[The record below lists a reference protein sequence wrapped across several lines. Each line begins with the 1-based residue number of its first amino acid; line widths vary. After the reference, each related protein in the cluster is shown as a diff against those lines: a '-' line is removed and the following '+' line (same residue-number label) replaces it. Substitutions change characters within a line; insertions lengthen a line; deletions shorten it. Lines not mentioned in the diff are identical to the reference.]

1 MSEPQ
6 SLISIDFW
14 DTLVDGRT
22 GGSKRRNYRI
32 QALREIADKAG
43 KTLSDEEIKQTLQ
56 ATSSRFHEIWFGEQ
70 RTMTLKELIYFTTN
84 KLGFKPTLKETEWLA
99 QKFDDSL
106 WEGPPVIIPSTKDII
121 PQLTEN
127 YQLAIISDTMF
138 SSGKILRQYLENNKL
153 LRYFNSF
160 VFSDEVGYSKPNPKA
175 YRKVLKETG
184 STAGQSY
191 HIGDRLNTD
200 IIGANR
206 VGMNSILFTGIS
218 MKSNKP
224 SHEKEARPDYRCE
237 SWGEVGSLLL

>member
-1 MSEPQ
+1 MPKPQ

-22 GGSKRRNYRI
+22 GGTERRNYRI
-32 QALREIADKAG
+32 QALREIAANAG
-43 KTLSDEEIKQTLQ
+43 KTLSDEEIEQTFQ
-56 ATSSRFHEIWFGEQ
+56 ATSSHFHEVWFEEQ
-70 RTMTLKELIYFTTN
+70 RTMSLEELIYFTTDQ
-84 KLGFKPTLKETEWLA
+84 LGFKPTQQETEWLA

-106 WEGPPVIIPSTKDII
+106 WEGPPAIIPSAKEII

-138 SSGKILRQYLENNKL
+138 SSGKILRQHLENNKL
-153 LRYFNSF
+153 LHYFNSF
-160 VFSDEVGYSKPNPKA
+160 VFSNEVGYSKPNPKA

-184 STAGQSY
+184 STARQSY

-218 MKSNKP
+218 EKGMDSNKTVQP
-224 SHEKEARPDYRCE
+224 TYRCS
-237 SWGEVGSLLL
+237 SWQEILQLLT

>member
-32 QALREIADKAG
+32 HALREVAANAG
-43 KTLSDEEIKQTLQ
+43 ETLSDEEIEQTFQ
-56 ATSSRFHEIWFGEQ
+56 ATSSRFHEVWFEEQ
-70 RTMTLKELIYFTTN
+70 RTMTLEELIYFTTDQ
-84 KLGFKPTLKETEWLA
+84 LGFKPTQKETEWLA

-106 WEGPPVIIPSTKDII
+106 WEGPPAIIPSAKEII
-121 PQLTEN
+121 PQLAEI

-153 LRYFNSF
+153 LHYFNSF

-175 YRKVLKETG
+175 YHKVLKETG
-184 STAGQSY
+184 SIAGQSY

-200 IIGANR
+200 IAGAKR
-206 VGMNSILFTGIS
+206 VGMQAILFTGIS

-224 SHEKEARPDYRCE
+224 AHEKEAGPDYRCE
-237 SWGEVGSLLL
+237 SWGEVGRLLL